1 MNQMT
6 IYNIVVIRMD
16 QNIETMARMKK
27 IKTLYQKFKMIMEE
41 LTLSHLLIYR
51 KMLKEIREPK

>member
-1 MNQMT
+1 MT